1 MKTEG
6 QKHGEERLRLRD
18 RESEGRDDIGIK
30 VIRVNSCNLWTKN
43 RSRKSAEKG
52 ENALE
57 KEEEKWERGKARKS
71 RGKAQEKKGSRR
83 SRRKK
88 RRLTQIVHL
97 IEIRKSVQSV
107 NPYENGTRMTGSAG

>member
-52 ENALE
+52 ENAME
-57 KEEEKWERGKARKS
+57 KKEEKWERR
-71 RGKAQEKKGSRR
+71 KAQEKKGSRR

-97 IEIRKSVQSV
+97 IEIRKSVQSA
-107 NPYENGTRMTGSAG
+107 NPYENGTRMTGSTG